1 MIASAYDDFAN
12 RLTAFAATEGVPVAY
27 PGVSF
32 TPPASG
38 LWLESS
44 WRPNQPLNY
53 GTGDDGP
60 TQERGLALLNVCGRP
75 GGGIG
80 GVVALAERVRA
91 EFGKGVRF
99 GKVRVYEKPAANVM
113 PAEPSRLAVA
123 VTIRWAGFDK

>member
-1 MIASAYDDFAN
+1 M
-12 RLTAFAATEGVPVAY
+12 
-27 PGVSF
+27 
-32 TPPASG
+32 
-38 LWLESS
+38 
-44 WRPNQPLNY
+44 
-53 GTGDDGP
+53 
-60 TQERGLALLNVCGRP
+60 ALLNVCGRP